1 MASSKPTIILIPGA
15 WHTPDGF
22 VALSKFLESA
32 GYHTIPV
39 SLPSVGASPPL
50 DDFQP
55 DVAAIRDVVT
65 SCVDAGQDVILFM
78 HSYASLPGCEAIK
91 GLTKSDRERE
101 GKAGGVKHL
110 IFCSAFVLPEGVSPL
125 DTRNGEPWPW
135 FVLSDDSKIV
145 TPAPGIP
152 EQLFYNDLPP
162 DTVSKLVEELKPQSY
177 CIFSSSITYAAYRE
191 VPSTYFY
198 NERDAT
204 ILLEGQKAM
213 VAGSGVKF
221 GEETFDAGHC
231 GFIGKPEEVALAVRR
246 VAGEQV

>member
-1 MASSKPTIILIPGA
+1 MTSSKPTIILIPGA

-22 VALSKFLESA
+22 AALSNFLESS
-32 GYHTIPV
+32 GYQTIPV

-65 SCVDAGQDVILFM
+65 SQVEAGQDVILFM

-101 GKAGGVKHL
+101 DKAGGVTHL

-135 FVLSDDSKIV
+135 FVLSEGDKIV

-162 DTVSKLVEELKPQSY
+162 
-177 CIFSSSITYAAYRE
+177 
-191 VPSTYFY
+191 
-198 NERDAT
+198 
-204 ILLEGQKAM
+204 
-213 VAGSGVKF
+213 
-221 GEETFDAGHC
+221 ET
-231 GFIGKPEEVALAVRR
+231 
-246 VAGEQV
+246 

>member
-1 MASSKPTIILIPGA
+1 MTSSKPTIILIPGA

-22 VALSKFLESA
+22 AALSKFLESS

-50 DDFQP
+50 DDFRP

-65 SCVDAGQDVILFM
+65 SQVDAGQDVILFM

-101 GKAGGVKHL
+101 GKAGGVTHL

-135 FVLSDDSKIV
+135 FVLSEDDKIV

-162 DTVSKLVEELKPQSY
+162 QT
-177 CIFSSSITYAAYRE
+177 
-191 VPSTYFY
+191 
-198 NERDAT
+198 
-204 ILLEGQKAM
+204 
-213 VAGSGVKF
+213 
-221 GEETFDAGHC
+221 
-231 GFIGKPEEVALAVRR
+231 
-246 VAGEQV
+246 